1 MVMKKGVCQP
11 LTHSPK
17 YIDRDAPKTVQIY
30 IKPYENKGLQA
41 FITISPRTRTYIL
54 RLSRRPKQFLNH

>member
-30 IKPYENKGLQA
+30 INPYENKGLQ
-41 FITISPRTRTYIL
+41 TVISLTLELCNKIDL
-54 RLSRRPKQFLNH
+54 LIECECVRR